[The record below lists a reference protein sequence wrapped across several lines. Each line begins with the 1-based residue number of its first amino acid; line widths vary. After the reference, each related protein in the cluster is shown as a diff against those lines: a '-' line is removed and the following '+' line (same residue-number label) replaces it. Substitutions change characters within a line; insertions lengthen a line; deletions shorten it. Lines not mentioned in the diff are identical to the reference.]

1 MIELDKKFDYCKQ
14 EKEIY
19 KIWEQ
24 NNIFNPKT
32 FNHPYC
38 IILPPPNVTGKLHL
52 GHAWDVSLQ
61 DFLIRYQK
69 LHGLD
74 CLWLPG
80 TDHAGIATQTKFE
93 KIFFENTKQ
102 TKEDLGR
109 TEFLKQLM
117 LWKEE
122 QANFI
127 HSQWKKM
134 GLLLAYDY
142 EKFTMD
148 DDINHAVNTVFVD
161 LYNQGLI
168 YRKKKLVNWDPVLQ
182 TAISNIEVIH
192 KDSESKMYYI
202 KYYTEDKQDSLVIAT
217 TRPETMFGDVC
228 LVMNP
233 SDLRVN
239 KFKNKKFFNPANNKL
254 IPLILDDYID
264 MSFGTGVMKCTPAHD
279 FNDYELGIKHNL
291 ELINVMNP
299 DGTMNE
305 LANEFANLDR
315 FVCRTKLLE
324 KLTALGCLEK
334 IENITNQVGYSER
347 TNAVVEPYL
356 SWQWFVKM
364 KPLAQD
370 VITLQS
376 SKDGVNFYP
385 KRFNNTLLTWLE
397 NIDDWC
403 ISRQLWWGH
412 QIPIWYHKTTNEI
425 HCSLTGPS
433 DKENWIRDNDVLD
446 TWFSSGLWPFVTLGW
461 PNNTTLLKTYF
472 PTDVLVTG
480 YDIIFFWVSRMIMFS
495 KHFTNKIPF
504 KNVLIHG
511 LIRDK
516 NGKKMSKSLGN
527 GVDPMDVIDQYGADS
542 LRLFLT
548 STASLGEDL
557 KFNDEKIKANA
568 NFLHKLW
575 NGARYILSLNKD
587 CNLTPTDLSKM
598 SILDKWIIDK
608 FNKLIQ
614 ENEINF
620 QHFNFVVSTK
630 KNIDFIWVIFLN
642 GYLEY
647 TKNEVKTKNSLAPK
661 VLSYILKN
669 ILIIL
674 HPQCP
679 FITEAI
685 YQEFKALNSILL
697 DQYPTPLDID
707 FDDNSLMDIEDV
719 IQIIRAIKKY
729 RIDNAVSNK
738 IKLNL
743 WINKTSAKNLNLTL
757 FNNYLDLLNVEIK
770 SENFA
775 TFKTIVTDNFSINVE
790 SLTLNNAESIKVL
803 LSQKEN
809 VIFELNRAKE
819 ILANENFIKK
829 APASKVQVEREKL
842 EKYNLQLE
850 NINNKIKEL
859 ENGNS

>member
-1 MIELDKKFDYCKQ
+1 
-14 EKEIY
+14 
-19 KIWEQ
+19 
-24 NNIFNPKT
+24 
-32 FNHPYC
+32 
-38 IILPPPNVTGKLHL
+38 
-52 GHAWDVSLQ
+52 
-61 DFLIRYQK
+61 
-69 LHGLD
+69 
-74 CLWLPG
+74 
-80 TDHAGIATQTKFE
+80 
-93 KIFFENTKQ
+93 
-102 TKEDLGR
+102 
-109 TEFLKQLM
+109 
-117 LWKEE
+117 
-122 QANFI
+122 
-127 HSQWKKM
+127 
-134 GLLLAYDY
+134 
-142 EKFTMD
+142 
-148 DDINHAVNTVFVD
+148 
-161 LYNQGLI
+161 
-168 YRKKKLVNWDPVLQ
+168 
-182 TAISNIEVIH
+182 
-192 KDSESKMYYI
+192 
-202 KYYTEDKQDSLVIAT
+202 
-217 TRPETMFGDVC
+217 
-228 LVMNP
+228 
-233 SDLRVN
+233 
-239 KFKNKKFFNPANNKL
+239 
-254 IPLILDDYID
+254 
-264 MSFGTGVMKCTPAHD
+264 
-279 FNDYELGIKHNL
+279 
-291 ELINVMNP
+291 MNP

-630 KNIDFIWVIFLN
+630 KNIDFIWDIFLN

-647 TKNEVKTKNSLAPK
+647 TKNEVKTQNSLAPK

-697 DQYPTPLDID
+697 DQYPKQQ
-707 FDDNSLMDIEDV
+707 M
-719 IQIIRAIKKY
+719 K
-729 RIDNAVSNK
+729 
-738 IKLNL
+738 
-743 WINKTSAKNLNLTL
+743 
-757 FNNYLDLLNVEIK
+757 
-770 SENFA
+770 
-775 TFKTIVTDNFSINVE
+775 
-790 SLTLNNAESIKVL
+790 
-803 LSQKEN
+803 
-809 VIFELNRAKE
+809 
-819 ILANENFIKK
+819 
-829 APASKVQVEREKL
+829 
-842 EKYNLQLE
+842 
-850 NINNKIKEL
+850 
-859 ENGNS
+859 